1 MKAMSI
7 YQYLIPILF
16 IMLAACSDS
25 DDQAI
30 DEDLLNV
37 VWRVDTLQTPEEE
50 IVPGPDTLMTIQ
62 FTANLEVSGRGGCN
76 SYNGIYDISK
86 KNSLSVDVLTW
97 TEMACGG
104 ARLLDLDGFLING
117 LENVTAYE
125 VDEDRLILYDSD
137 RHYVV
142 KLNQE

>member
-1 MKAMSI
+1 MRLIK
-7 YQYLIPILF
+7 YLHLFPILL
-16 IMLAACSDS
+16 ITLAACSNS

-30 DEDLLNV
+30 DENLLDV

-62 FTANLEVSGRGGCN
+62 FTKNLEVSGRGGCN
-76 SYNGIYDISK
+76 SYNGIYEISK

-104 ARLLDLDGFLING
+104 ARLLDLDGFLINA
-117 LENVTAYE
+117 LENVTAYNVSE
-125 VDEDRLILYDSD
+125 NRLTLYDSD
-137 RHYVV
+137 HQHV
-142 KLNQE
+142 LHFSIE